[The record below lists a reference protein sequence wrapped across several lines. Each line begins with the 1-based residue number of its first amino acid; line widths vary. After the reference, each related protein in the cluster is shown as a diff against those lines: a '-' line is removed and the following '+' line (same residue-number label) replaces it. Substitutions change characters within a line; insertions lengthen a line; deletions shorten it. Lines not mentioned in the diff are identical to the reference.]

1 MAGNFL
7 HKVDTPFKKATFA
20 MGCFWA
26 PDSLYGVLKGVLRTR
41 VGYTGGTKV
50 GPTYKNL

>member
-1 MAGNFL
+1 MSGEFL
-7 HKVDTPFKKATFA
+7 HKVDVPTNKATFA

-26 PDSLYGVLKGVLRTR
+26 PDSLFGATRGVVRTR

-50 GPTYKNL
+50 GPTYKSL